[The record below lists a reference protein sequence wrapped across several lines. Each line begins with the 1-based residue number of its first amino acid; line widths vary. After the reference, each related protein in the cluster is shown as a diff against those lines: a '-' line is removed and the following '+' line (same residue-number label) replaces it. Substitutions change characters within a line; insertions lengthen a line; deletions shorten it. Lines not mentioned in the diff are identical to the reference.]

1 MPNNSGNN
9 GNGHNRLQALLRRE
23 AALKSA
29 IAAEKVKEQ
38 KSREKERDRLYG
50 IVGAI
55 CVRDGEETPEYKAML
70 IRVMQ
75 GAEMSD
81 AERAFLMRM
90 GWL

>member
-1 MPNNSGNN
+1 
-9 GNGHNRLQALLRRE
+9 
-23 AALKSA
+23 
-29 IAAEKVKEQ
+29 
-38 KSREKERDRLYG
+38 
-50 IVGAI
+50 VGAI

-81 AERAFLMRM
+81 AERAFLVRM